1 MWYNFNRMIMQKSTI
16 TKADFSS
23 KFLIWAGE
31 KTNIISVF
39 QAFFYHLS
47 HWNDKLHFIFQL
59 FKGVCNSFWFLIKFI
74 LNTVVRIRFQYSDE
88 KVIYL
93 CIFFLYTLTKRKTCT
108 SGCHSNKWVSR
119 DIKTSKY
126 RLFALLFLQYV
137 FDTLRRKM
145 VSFHL
150 HVFDLCC
157 HYTY

>member
-1 MWYNFNRMIMQKSTI
+1 MIIKISKVNFEPMEFVHMWYTFNRMIMQKSTI

-31 KTNIISVF
+31 KTNIISLF

-93 CIFFLYTLTKRKTCT
+93 CIFIYIDETKNLHK
-108 SGCHSNKWVSR
+108 
-119 DIKTSKY
+119 
-126 RLFALLFLQYV
+126 RLSLKQMSLSWY
-137 FDTLRRKM
+137 KN
-145 VSFHL
+145 
-150 HVFDLCC
+150 
-157 HYTY
+157 

>member
-1 MWYNFNRMIMQKSTI
+1 MIIKISKVNFEPMEFVHMWYTFNRMIMQKSTI

-59 FKGVCNSFWFLIKFI
+59 FKGVCNSFWFQIKFI

-93 CIFFLYTLTKRKTCT
+93 CIFFYIHWRNEKLAQAAVTQTNESL
-108 SGCHSNKWVSR
+108 V
-119 DIKTSKY
+119 I
-126 RLFALLFLQYV
+126 
-137 FDTLRRKM
+137 
-145 VSFHL
+145 
-150 HVFDLCC
+150 
-157 HYTY
+157 

>member
-1 MWYNFNRMIMQKSTI
+1 MIIKISKVNFEPMEFVHMWYNFNRMIMQKSTI

-93 CIFFLYTLTKRKTCT
+93 CIFIYIDETKNLHK
-108 SGCHSNKWVSR
+108 
-119 DIKTSKY
+119 
-126 RLFALLFLQYV
+126 RLSLKQMSLSWY
-137 FDTLRRKM
+137 KN
-145 VSFHL
+145 
-150 HVFDLCC
+150 
-157 HYTY
+157 

>member
-1 MWYNFNRMIMQKSTI
+1 MIIKISKVNFEPMEFVHMWYTFNRMIMQKSTI

-59 FKGVCNSFWFLIKFI
+59 FKGVCNSFWFQIKFI

-93 CIFFLYTLTKRKTCT
+93 CIFIYIDETKNLHK
-108 SGCHSNKWVSR
+108 
-119 DIKTSKY
+119 
-126 RLFALLFLQYV
+126 RLSLKQMSLSWY
-137 FDTLRRKM
+137 KN
-145 VSFHL
+145 
-150 HVFDLCC
+150 
-157 HYTY
+157 

>member
-1 MWYNFNRMIMQKSTI
+1 MIIKISKVNFEPMEFVHMWYTFNRMIMQKSTI

-93 CIFFLYTLTKRKTCT
+93 CIFFIYIDETKNLHK
-108 SGCHSNKWVSR
+108 
-119 DIKTSKY
+119 
-126 RLFALLFLQYV
+126 RLSLKQMSLSWY
-137 FDTLRRKM
+137 KN
-145 VSFHL
+145 
-150 HVFDLCC
+150 
-157 HYTY
+157 

>member
-1 MWYNFNRMIMQKSTI
+1 MIIKISKVNFEPMEFVHMWYTFNRMIMQKSTI

-74 LNTVVRIRFQYSDE
+74 LNTVLRIRFQYSDE

-93 CIFFLYTLTKRKTCT
+93 CIFIYIDETKNLHK
-108 SGCHSNKWVSR
+108 
-119 DIKTSKY
+119 
-126 RLFALLFLQYV
+126 RLSLKQMSLSWY
-137 FDTLRRKM
+137 KN
-145 VSFHL
+145 
-150 HVFDLCC
+150 
-157 HYTY
+157 

>member
-1 MWYNFNRMIMQKSTI
+1 MIIKISKVNFEPMEFVHMWYTFNRMIMQKSTI

-93 CIFFLYTLTKRKTCT
+93 CIFIYIDETKNLHK
-108 SGCHSNKWVSR
+108 
-119 DIKTSKY
+119 
-126 RLFALLFLQYV
+126 RLSLKQMSLSWY
-137 FDTLRRKM
+137 KN
-145 VSFHL
+145 
-150 HVFDLCC
+150 
-157 HYTY
+157 

>member
-1 MWYNFNRMIMQKSTI
+1 MIIKISKVNFEPMEFVHMWYTFNRMIMQKSTI

-74 LNTVVRIRFQYSDE
+74 LNTVVRIRFQM
-88 KVIYL
+88 K
-93 CIFFLYTLTKRKTCT
+93 
-108 SGCHSNKWVSR
+108 KWY
-119 DIKTSKY
+119 I
-126 RLFALLFLQYV
+126 YV
-137 FDTLRRKM
+137 FFFIYIDETKN
-145 VSFHL
+145 L
-150 HVFDLCC
+150 HKRLSLKQMSLSW
-157 HYTY
+157 YKN

>member
-1 MWYNFNRMIMQKSTI
+1 MIIKISKVNFEPMEFVHMWYNFNRMIMQKSTI

-74 LNTVVRIRFQYSDE
+74 LNTVLRIRFQYSDE

-93 CIFFLYTLTKRKTCT
+93 CIFIYIDETKNLHK
-108 SGCHSNKWVSR
+108 
-119 DIKTSKY
+119 
-126 RLFALLFLQYV
+126 RLSLKQMSLSWY
-137 FDTLRRKM
+137 KN
-145 VSFHL
+145 
-150 HVFDLCC
+150 
-157 HYTY
+157 